1 MSNCPDP
8 CSILRLQSFCK
19 FHALA
24 EHNRSCAS
32 QAAHEAV

>member
-24 EHNRSCAS
+24 EHNRQGDSIHHIA
-32 QAAHEAV
+32 